1 MHRLFGLLLA
11 VAFIALPVAADR
23 YKDVQVESVQLTDNL
38 HMLTGAGGNMAAL
51 TGDDGILLIDAQFA
65 ELAEKIKARLNQLSG
80 GKPLTTLVNT
90 HMHGDHVGGN
100 RALAAKANII
110 AHENVYSRLQANPEF
125 PKEGLPKTTFSEQLK
140 LRLNGHT
147 VRLQYMPPS
156 HTDGDIVVWFEEA
169 NVVHMGDLLF
179 AERFP
184 FIDTSNGGSV
194 SGYIDNVTSLI
205 ALMNEETQVI
215 PGHGNLTDR
224 AGVERFLDMLLRTLA
239 YVQLQKSQGL
249 TEQQVVE
256 LGLGDEWKRWHW
268 NFITE
273 ERWIKTLY
281 SADIN

>member
-1 MHRLFGLLLA
+1 MHRLSGLLLA
-11 VAFIALPVAADR
+11 VALITLPVAADR
-23 YKDVQVESVQLTDNL
+23 YKDVQIESVKLTNNL

-65 ELAEKIKARLNQLSG
+65 ELAEKIKARLNQLG
-80 GKPLTTLVNT
+80 AGKPLTTLVNT

-110 AHENVYSRLQANPEF
+110 AHENVYNRLHRNPEF
-125 PKEGLPKTTFSEQLK
+125 PKEGLPKTTFTEQLK
-140 LRLNGHT
+140 LRLNGQT

-205 ALMNEETQVI
+205 ALMNEETQVV

-239 YVQLQKSQGL
+239 YVQLQKSQGQ
-249 TEQQVVE
+249 TEQQVIE
-256 LGLGDEWKRWHW
+256 LGLGAEWKSWHW
-268 NFITE
+268 SFITE

-281 SADIN
+281 NADIN

>member
-1 MHRLFGLLLA
+1 MHRLSWLLLLA
-11 VAFIALPVAADR
+11 VLVAVPAVADR
-23 YKDVQVESVQLTDNL
+23 YKDVQIESVQLADNL
-38 HMLTGAGGNMAAL
+38 YMLTGAGGNMAAL
-51 TGDDGILLIDAQFA
+51 TGDDGVLLIDAQFA
-65 ELAEKIKARLNQLSG
+65 ELAEKIKARLHQLSG
-80 GKPLTTLVNT
+80 GKALTTLVNT

-110 AHENVYSRLQANPEF
+110 AHENAYIRLQRNSEF
-125 PKEGLPKTTFSEQLK
+125 PKEGLPKTTFTEQLK

-147 VRLQYMPPS
+147 VLLQYMPPS
-156 HTDGDIVVWFEEA
+156 HTDGDIVVWFEDA
-169 NVVHMGDLLF
+169 NIVHMGDLLF
-179 AERFP
+179 ADRFP

-224 AGVERFLDMLLRTLA
+224 AGVERFLDMLLRTLS
-239 YVQLQKSQGL
+239 YVQQHKSQGL
-249 TEQQVVE
+249 TELQVVE
-256 LGLGDEWKRWHW
+256 LGLGDEWKNWHW

-281 SADIN
+281 NADIN